1 MPIEPRSI
9 LESYFETGDIPTADQ
24 YKDLIASYVHLI
36 DDGVSVY
43 LPPGSKEKY
52 FGVGIDTPESRLGV
66 RALDNDDE
74 TFLAVYGKN
83 SHTADWYLA
92 LNTIKDDKSGFS
104 IEEATPQGPL
114 SRFFIKSKTGEIG
127 MGTVNPLREL
137 DIESSSPSDLTGI
150 HILNLAN
157 VRNNGWFIGET
168 AGNGDGQD
176 GAFSIYENLIS
187 GSTEYFKII
196 PGGKVGIHV
205 PNPDVTLQV
214 SMDLSDP
221 DADLDLR
228 LGTGIVV
235 IGDNTHNV
243 VFDYRGFQAR
253 MATFAPDGTTLNVSA
268 DTLNVQRMGGDTLW
282 HGDMSIPEIDQAILT
297 DDARLGLG
305 IVAPVEKLDVKGAI
319 RLADALAAND
329 GTIRFN
335 GDFQGHMNGAWVSL
349 TAGGNGGNGP
359 WKINPDGTIYYIN
372 AAVSRAGI
380 GKDTPQATL
389 HVLDTEADVDSN
401 VAAFI
406 HNASTTT
413 GTGVDDNRY
422 GLVLRNTGAFAAA
435 TESKDV
441 ALYVSIVEG
450 KQNSHQ
456 NIAAALNGNVLVGDI
471 ISGQQVFGAGSKYV
485 HALQAGVAPGA
496 SPNVNTIQIFSDNS
510 GGANSVFSVMIGNG
524 DIIHLYKE
532 SALTASDDTVI
543 SDIEYGPEVAGVI
556 NNLRT
561 RLKELEL
568 RLKNLN
574 HIA

>member
-9 LESYFETGDIPTADQ
+9 LESYFDTGEIPTADQ
-24 YKDLIASYVHLI
+24 FKDLIESYVHLA

-43 LPPGSKEKY
+43 QQPGGKEKY
-52 FGVGIDTPESRLGV
+52 FGIGIENPQSRLGV
-66 RALDNDDE
+66 QAIDSDDE
-74 TFLAVYGKN
+74 TFMAIYGKN
-83 SHTADWYLA
+83 SSTADWYLA

-114 SRFFIKSKTGEIG
+114 SRFFIKRNTGEIG
-127 MGTVNPLREL
+127 LGTVNPLREL

-150 HILNLAN
+150 HIVNLAN
-157 VRNNGWFIGET
+157 VKNNGWFIGET

-176 GAFSIYENLIS
+176 GAFSIYENLIA
-187 GSTEYFKII
+187 GNTEYFKII
-196 PGGKVGIHV
+196 PGGNVGIGV
-205 PNPDVTLQV
+205 PNPDTKFHVLR
-214 SMDLSDP
+214 DLSDP
-221 DADLDLR
+221 DTDLDLR

-235 IGDNTHNV
+235 IGSDTNNV
-243 VFDYRGFQAR
+243 VFDYRGLQAR
-253 MATFAPDGTTLNVSA
+253 TATFAPDGSTLDVSA

-282 HGDMSIPEIDQAILT
+282 HGDMSIQEINQAILT

-305 IVAPVEKLDVKGAI
+305 IVRPVEKLDVKGAI

-335 GDFQGHMNGAWVSL
+335 GDFQGYMNGAWVSL

-359 WKINPDGTIYYIN
+359 WKINPDGTIYYLSGTG
-372 AAVSRAGI
+372 SRAGI

-389 HVLDTEADVDSN
+389 HVLDTEEDVDSN

-406 HNASTTT
+406 HNNSTTT

-422 GLVLRNTGAFAAA
+422 GLVIRNTGPFASA
-435 TESKDV
+435 TQSKDLG
-441 ALYVSIVEG
+441 LYVSIVEG

-456 NIAAALNGNVLVGDI
+456 NIAAVFNGNILTGDL
-471 ISGQQVFGAGSKYV
+471 ISGQQVFGLGSKYV
-485 HALQAGVAPGA
+485 HALQSGVAPGNA
-496 SPNVNTIQIFSDNS
+496 PTPGTIQIFSNDTAA
-510 GGANSVFSVMIGNG
+510 GTSVFSVMTGNG

-532 SALTASDDTVI
+532 SALTAADNTVI
-543 SDIEYGPEVAGVI
+543 SDVEYGPEVAGVI

-561 RLKELEL
+561 RLNELEQ